1 MEPDFYDIRIVNA
14 RASSIVL
21 DNDEIKETSNSFIT
35 GASIR
40 ALVGGTWGL
49 VTTENL
55 DEIREACKQAARLAQ
70 AAGER
75 STRDRIELAPI
86 KKPVVKDLPEIKENP
101 ENIDIEEKLQL
112 VRDISKSA
120 QKPRITSVHT
130 VYSES
135 EVSVEYRNSDGVE
148 AGYTLPRIGFSI
160 TAVAQENGNYQ
171 AARESCFAISGF
183 ELFKRKDP
191 LAIASKTADTATD
204 LLRAKSVWGGVMPVI
219 LDPELA
225 GVFIHEAVGHAAEA
239 DHVLEGNSV
248 FEGRLNTTIG
258 SPLVTVHDDPT
269 LHEYGYYPFD
279 DEGAEPKK
287 TVVIENGVLK
297 NYLHNRE
304 TAGRLAELR
313 PADFQIAKQA
323 GRLDGVSC
331 NARAQGY
338 SRPIVRMSNTYI
350 DNGSS
355 TFEEM
360 LEEVKDGVYLI
371 GSRGGQ
377 VDPGDGIFQFNA
389 ERGYLIENHELKALI
404 KDVSLSGN
412 ILEILS
418 EITAVGSD
426 LKMHPGQCGKAG
438 QTVPVSDGSPHILV
452 KKALVGGSG

>member
-1 MEPDFYDIRIVNA
+1 VKVEHDFYDIRIIDT

-21 DNDEIKETSNSFIT
+21 DNGEIKETSNSFIT
-35 GASIR
+35 GASVR

-49 VTTENL
+49 VTTEDL
-55 DEIREACKQAARLAQ
+55 DGTREACKEAVRLAHT
-70 AAGER
+70 AGER

-86 KKPVVKDLPEIKENP
+86 EKPVVKNLPRIRVDP
-101 ENIDIEEKLQL
+101 EDIDIEEKIQL
-112 VRDISKSA
+112 VREISKSA
-120 QKPRITSVHT
+120 QKPGISSVHT
-130 VYSES
+130 VYAES

-160 TAVAQENGNYQ
+160 TAVARENGNYQ

-183 ELFKRKDP
+183 ELFERKDP
-191 LAIASKTADTATD
+191 LAIASKTADTAKS
-204 LLRAKSVWGGVMPVI
+204 LLHAEGARGGVMPVI

-239 DHVLEGNSV
+239 DHVLEGDSV
-248 FEGRLNTTIG
+248 FSGRLNTKVG

-279 DEGAEPKK
+279 DEGAMPKR

-304 TAGRLAELR
+304 TAGKL
-313 PADFQIAKQA
+313 
-323 GRLDGVSC
+323 GGVSC

-338 SRPIVRMSNTYI
+338 SPPIVRMSNTYI
-350 DNGSS
+350 DNGDS

-360 LEEVKDGVYLI
+360 LEDIECGVYLI

-389 ERGYLIENHELKALI
+389 ERGYLIEDHEQKALL

-412 ILEILS
+412 ILEILN
-418 EITAVGSD
+418 EVVAVGSD

-438 QTVPVSDGSPHILV
+438 QVVPVSDGSPHILV
-452 KKALVGGSG
+452 KRAIVGGSG